1 MLHVG
6 SLEEVR
12 SRSPLVVSKGPVPI
26 VIFHHDGE
34 LRAVDNRCPHMGFP
48 LHRGTVEDGILTCYW
63 HHARFDL
70 VSGCTFNLFADDV
83 DSYGV
88 EVRDGQVYLDVTPP
102 AVDPVQRWSR
112 RLKEG
117 MEQNLSLIVGKSVVG
132 LHYSGVSHDEVARQ
146 GALYGVR
153 HRRDWSSGLTILSAM
168 ANVCD
173 LLEGTERIPPL
184 YHGLVHVARD
194 CAGRTP
200 KFEIPPLRNQEIPAG
215 HLKRWFRYFVE
226 VRSTEGAERCLLTAI
241 HKGMTSEQLTDLV
254 GAAATDHV
262 YLDGGHVIDFVNK
275 AFELLDRIGWE
286 HAGRLLPALIQPLCL
301 AVRSEERNPWRH
313 PIDLVPVLRRCR
325 GADSRGAGIGA
336 GKDLG
341 QAGGLHRRPVQRR
354 SPHSHRGSVG
364 VVARGCPSR
373 CSWPRPWPAPRRCA
387 SSVFTS
393 RTSWPTG
400 SPSCTPSPT
409 PTPCINCSN
418 ATSPRTSRR
427 GVFHGAMR
435 VYLDRF
441 FNIPPARLPSSQA
454 LSPGELNGDSIRSR
468 LLTLMNHQQETDRA
482 GQMVWSYLEGGGS
495 EGPLISALTE
505 SLMREDANFH
515 TFQMLE
521 AAVRQYGESEDP
533 EERNLVMAGAAR
545 YLAAH
550 APTQRAMNQ
559 TLRVAIRLHRGD
571 PVYEPEGAATRSGVF
586 QSPIRGG

>member
-1 MLHVG
+1 MARAGVRRRSEPVSFGLGYSVVREVGKMLHVG

-26 VIFHHDGE
+26 VIFDHDGE
-34 LRAVDNRCPHMGFP
+34 LHAVDNRCPHMGFP

-88 EVRDGQVYLDVTPP
+88 EVRDGEVYLDVTPP
-102 AVDPVQRWSR
+102 PVDPVQRWSR

-132 LHYSGVSHDEVARQ
+132 LHHSGVSHDEVARQ

-173 LLEGTERIPPL
+173 LLEGTERIPPM
-184 YHGLVHVARD
+184 YHGLVHIARD

-226 VRSTEGAERCLLTAI
+226 VRSTEGAERCLLTAV
-241 HKGMTSEQLTDLV
+241 HKGMTSAELTDLV

-313 PIDLVPVLRRCR
+313 PIDLVPVLRQAVAQIPEALESGQGKTWTKPKDFTDALFSDDPHTPIEALLGALR
-325 GADSRGAGIGA
+325 GGA
-336 GKDLG
+336 
-341 QAGGLHRRPVQRR
+341 RPVQLAQA
-354 SPHSHRGSVG
+354 
-364 VVARGCPSR
+364 VACVAAALRIVR
-373 CSWPRPWPAPRRCA
+373 FHVQNELADWIA
-387 SSVFTS
+387 VLHTFTY
-393 RTSWPTG
+393 
-400 SPSCTPSPT
+400 
-409 PTPCINCSN
+409 SN
-418 ATSPRTSRR
+418 ALHQLLKRNQSPDLTR

-441 FNIPPARLPSSQA
+441 FNIPPARRPPRPSTRG
-454 LSPGELNGDSIRSR
+454 PRMEPERRGIRS
-468 LLTLMNHQQETDRA
+468 
-482 GQMVWSYLEGGGS
+482 
-495 EGPLISALTE
+495 GPAC
-505 SLMREDANFH
+505 
-515 TFQMLE
+515 
-521 AAVRQYGESEDP
+521 
-533 EERNLVMAGAAR
+533 
-545 YLAAH
+545 
-550 APTQRAMNQ
+550 
-559 TLRVAIRLHRGD
+559 
-571 PVYEPEGAATRSGVF
+571 
-586 QSPIRGG
+586 

>member
-26 VIFHHDGE
+26 VIFDHDGE
-34 LRAVDNRCPHMGFP
+34 LHAVDNRCPHMGFP

-88 EVRDGQVYLDVTPP
+88 QVRDGQVFLDVTPP
-102 AVDPVQRWSR
+102 SADPVQRWSR

-132 LHYSGVSHDEVARQ
+132 LHHCGVSHDQVARQ

-173 LLEGTERIPPL
+173 RLEGTERIPPL
-184 YHGLVHVARD
+184 YHGLVHIARD

-200 KFEIPPLRNQEIPAG
+200 KFEIPPLQNQEIPAE

-226 VRSTEGAERCLLTAI
+226 VRSTEGAERCLLTAV
-241 HKGMTSEQLTDLV
+241 HKGMSAAQLTDLV

-262 YLDGGHVIDFVNK
+262 YLNGGHVIDFVNK

-286 HAGRLLPALIQPLCL
+286 HAGRVLPSLIQPLCL

-313 PIDLVPVLRRCR
+313 PIDLVPVLRQAVAQIPEALETGQGKTWTKPNGFTDALFSDDPHTPIEALLEALRQ
-325 GADSRGAGIGA
+325 GAQPIQLA
-336 GKDLG
+336 
-341 QAGGLHRRPVQRR
+341 QAVAYSAALRIVRFHVQNELADWIAVLHT
-354 SPHSHRGSVG
+354 
-364 VVARGCPSR
+364 
-373 CSWPRPWPAPRRCA
+373 
-387 SSVFTS
+387 FTYS
-393 RTSWPTG
+393 NALYQLLKRN
-400 SPSCTPSPT
+400 PSPDLT
-409 PTPCINCSN
+409 
-418 ATSPRTSRR
+418 R

-441 FNIPPARLPSSQA
+441 FNIPPARLPSSRA
-454 LSPGELNGDSIRSR
+454 SAAAGLNGDSIRSR

-482 GQMVWSYLEGGGS
+482 GQMVWSYLEGGGD
-495 EGPLISALTE
+495 GGLLISALTE

-515 TFQMLE
+515 SFQMLE
-521 AAVRQYGESEDP
+521 AAIRQYGETEDP
-533 EERNLVMAGAAR
+533 EEKHLVMVAAAR

-571 PVYEPEGAATRSGVF
+571 PVYEPETDTAGATTF
-586 QSPIRGG
+586 